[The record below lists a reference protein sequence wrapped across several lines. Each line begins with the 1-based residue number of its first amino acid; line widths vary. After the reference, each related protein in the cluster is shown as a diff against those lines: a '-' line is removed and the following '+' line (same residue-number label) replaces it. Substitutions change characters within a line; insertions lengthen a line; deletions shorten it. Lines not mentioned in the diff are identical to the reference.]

1 MGSRNAAIR
10 ERGAVNA
17 FEIRAGARHMS
28 AIRERIVR
36 AAVLALALA
45 MAALVSACGNGDAKS
60 DVARPRLENGRI
72 VFPQDSPQL
81 GSFTTEPVKESAPQ
95 QLRLSGRLVW
105 DENRTVRLF
114 PAFAG
119 RVIHIL
125 VKAGDRVKA
134 GQTLAMLASPDFGQA
149 QADARRAQSDFA
161 LAEKNLSRLREL
173 YAAGVSPRKELI
185 TAEADYARAE
195 AELARA
201 AGKVRLYGGGSES
214 VDQNLALA
222 SPIEGIVV
230 ERNINPGQ
238 ELRPDLQLANSPAM
252 FVITDPSRLWVQLDA
267 TESQLARLKRG
278 QTVRL
283 HSSAWPGE
291 SFAATVEAISDFI
304 DPGSRTIKVR
314 GSVINRDKKLKG
326 EMFVTAEVPDAQR
339 TFLQLPEKALV
350 LSGGSYY
357 VFVEESPGRFA
368 WSEVKIEGVRDGV
381 AGVVSGVDLDQKVVV
396 EGTLLLHRLYRQLA
410 GGAPA

>member
-1 MGSRNAAIR
+1 M
-10 ERGAVNA
+10 NA
-17 FEIRAGARHMS
+17 FEIRAEARHMS

-36 AAVLALALA
+36 AAVFALALA

-81 GSFTTEPVKESAPQ
+81 GSFTTEPVRESAPQ

-125 VKAGDRVKA
+125 VKAGDRVKP

-201 AGKVRLYGGGSES
+201 SGKIRLYGGGSES

-267 TESQLARLKRG
+267 TESQLASLKRG

-291 SFAATVEAISDFI
+291 SFEATVEAISDFI

>member
-1 MGSRNAAIR
+1 MGMI
-10 ERGAVNA
+10 G
-17 FEIRAGARHMS
+17 RHPG
-28 AIRERIVR
+28 
-36 AAVLALALA
+36 AVLALAI
-45 MAALVSACGNGDAKS
+45 AALVSACDDGDARS
-60 DVARPRLENGRI
+60 DVARPRLEDGRI
-72 VFPQDSPQL
+72 VFPQGSPQL
-81 GSFTTEPVKESAPQ
+81 NSFATEPVATSSPQ
-95 QLRLSGRLVW
+95 QLRLTGRIVW

-119 RVIHIL
+119 RVIHIQ
-125 VKAGDRVKA
+125 VKAGDRVKQ
-134 GQTLAMLASPDFGQA
+134 GETLAVLASPDFGQA

-173 YAAGVSPRKELI
+173 HAAGVSPRKELI

-201 AGKVRLYGGGSES
+201 SGKIKLYGGGSES

-222 SPIEGIVV
+222 SPIDGVVV

-238 ELRPDLQLANSPAM
+238 ELRPDLQLSNSPAM

-267 TESQLARLKRG
+267 TESQLASLKRG
-278 QTVRL
+278 QTVTLR
-283 HSSAWPGE
+283 SSAWPEEG
-291 SFAATVEAISDFI
+291 FAATIETISDFI
-304 DPGSRTIKVR
+304 DPVSRTVKVR
-314 GSVINRDKKLKG
+314 GSVVNRDRKLKG
-326 EMFVTAEVPDAQR
+326 EMFVTAELQDRSRAD
-339 TFLQLPEKALV
+339 LQLPERALV

-381 AGVVSGVDLDQKVVV
+381 AGVVSGVNLGQKVVV

>member
-1 MGSRNAAIR
+1 
-10 ERGAVNA
+10 VNA

-381 AGVVSGVDLDQKVVV
+381 AGLVSGVDLDQKVVV

>member
-1 MGSRNAAIR
+1 MNAL
-10 ERGAVNA
+10 
-17 FEIRAGARHMS
+17 EIRAGARHMS

-36 AAVLALALA
+36 AAVFALALA

-81 GSFTTEPVKESAPQ
+81 GSFTTEPVREGAPQ

-125 VKAGDRVKA
+125 VKAGDRVKP

-185 TAEADYARAE
+185 TAEADYARAD

-201 AGKVRLYGGGSES
+201 SGKIRLYGGGSES

-267 TESQLARLKRG
+267 TESQLASLKRG

-283 HSSAWPGE
+283 HSSAWPEE
-291 SFAATVEAISDFI
+291 SFEATVEAISDFI

-339 TFLQLPEKALV
+339 AFLQLPEKALV

>member
-1 MGSRNAAIR
+1 MGAIDKVLQVFL
-10 ERGAVNA
+10 AC
-17 FEIRAGARHMS
+17 
-28 AIRERIVR
+28 
-36 AAVLALALA
+36 VLATA
-45 MAALVSACGNGDAKS
+45 MAALSACGNGDAKS
-60 DVARPRLENGRI
+60 DVARPRLENGSI

-81 GSFTTEPVKESAPQ
+81 GSFGTEPVKESVPE
-95 QLRLSGRLVW
+95 QLRQPGRLVW

-125 VKAGDRVKA
+125 VKAGDRVKQ
-134 GQTLAMLASPDFGQA
+134 GETLAVLASPDFGQA

-173 YAAGVSPRKELI
+173 HAAGVSPRKELI

-201 AGKVRLYGGGSES
+201 SGKIRLYGGGSES

-222 SPIEGIVV
+222 SPIDGVVV

-238 ELRPDLQLANSPAM
+238 ELRTDLQLSNSPAM

-267 TESQLARLKRG
+267 TESQLASLKRG
-278 QTVRL
+278 QTVTLRP
-283 HSSAWPGE
+283 SAWPEEG
-291 SFAATVEAISDFI
+291 FAAPIEPISDFI
-304 DPGSRTIKVR
+304 DPASRTIKVG
-314 GSVINRDKKLKG
+314 GSVVNRDRKLKG
-326 EMFVTAEVPDAQR
+326 EMFVTAELPDVQR
-339 TFLQLPEKALV
+339 AGLQLPERALV

-357 VFVEESPGRFA
+357 VFVEETPGRFA

-381 AGVVSGVDLDQKVVV
+381 AGVVSGVNLAQKAVV